1 MKDAAILI
9 VEADPHDRGRLVEAL
24 ASCCERHRLLAVEG
38 PAPALDYLLA
48 RGEHAGRDARKQ
60 PRLVLVGLDGTPGL
74 DLLQSIRATPR
85 TQSLPVIWLGPPAA
99 AREDQDAWYCRGVN
113 SVVGRTGDDDE
124 LRRKLRQT
132 CDFWLTVNQSDRDSR
147 V

>member
-1 MKDAAILI
+1 VKDAAILI
-9 VEADPHDRGRLVEAL
+9 VEADPHERGRLVEAL

-38 PAPALDYLLA
+38 
-48 RGEHAGRDARKQ
+48 Q
-60 PRLVLVGLDGTPGL
+60 PRLVLVALDGPPGL

-99 AREDQDAWYCRGVN
+99 AREDQDAWYRRGVN
-113 SVVGRTGDDDE
+113 SVVGRTGDDQE

-132 CDFWLTVNQSDRDSR
+132 YDFWLTVNQSDRDSR